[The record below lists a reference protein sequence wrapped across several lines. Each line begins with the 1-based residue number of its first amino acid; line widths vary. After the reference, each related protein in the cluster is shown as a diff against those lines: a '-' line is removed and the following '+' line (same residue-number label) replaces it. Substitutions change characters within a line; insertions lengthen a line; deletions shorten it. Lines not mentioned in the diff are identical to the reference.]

1 MLCTLPSVSSF
12 DAMGQPITVIRKPTT
27 QKGTVRFEAN
37 RSLTGMGHERY
48 TTVDEAAGNRP
59 PDEVARR
66 FFQHPGV
73 QAVHVYG
80 NQIVVEV
87 AGGADVDAL
96 APELERLFIHYRE
109 GVTPSYPPPGQEE
122 EQPAEAGAP
131 EEAPATQL

>member
-1 MLCTLPSVSSF
+1 
-12 DAMGQPITVIRKPTT
+12 MGQPITVTRKPTSR
-27 QKGTVRFEAN
+27 KGTVRFEAN

-48 TTVDEAAGNRP
+48 YSLDDAAGDRP

-66 FFQHPGV
+66 FFQHSGV
-73 QAVHVYG
+73 TAVQIYS
-80 NQIVVEV
+80 NQIHVEV

-122 EQPAEAGAP
+122 EPAATEGSQ
-131 EEAPATQL
+131 EEAAATP